1 MMPLLKSRKLKIH
14 GEIIEISSK
23 YSNKHNEWNCTAKL
37 PNSSLIAY
45 CRDKNRIRAETV
57 SMSRLIITYDDYK
70 II

>member
-1 MMPLLKSRKLKIH
+1 MPLIKRRLLKVH
-14 GEIIEISSK
+14 GEMIQISSR
-23 YSNKHNEWNCTAKL
+23 YSKKHNKWNCTAKL